1 MTDAMRTDTIAII
14 RHINPTSVNPTS
26 DPPTGAPVPGAG
38 GTVAVGPRGL
48 LLSRAHAE
56 KIITHNSVV
65 LAYLSCH
72 ELKFKSFNRVMKVI
86 CKRSHEDIAQRS
98 ISVIL
103 YNLACISAKAG
114 STASVSGG
122 GGAASGGGGS
132 SGDGGVEKLVKG
144 PSAFN
149 RPEKNQ
155 LTTSGTHHTSTSAPT
170 TTTTAATATAT
181 TTTKPEENLIE
192 KENLSVMLANEHYI
206 NVMIQML
213 RDSKPEA
220 QLVIAQA
227 MRSLCIHPQCAKLL
241 LKHESLADLIVVALL
256 RTSSDEIKSVCRLVI
271 LSWSYHFLIIAL
283 SLPYQ
288 CLVIVSKCM
297 TTTTLITVKQRSTSN
312 DQPL

>member
-26 DPPTGAPVPGAG
+26 DPPTGAPIPGAG

-103 YNLACISAKAG
+103 YNLACISAKVGGA
-114 STASVSGG
+114 ASVSGG
-122 GGAASGGGGS
+122 AASGVGGS

-149 RPEKNQ
+149 RPEKNR
-155 LTTSGTHHTSTSAPT
+155 LTTADIHHTATSAPT
-170 TTTTAATATAT
+170 PTTATAAAPAPV

-227 MRSLCIHPQCAKLL
+227 MRSVCIHPQCAKLL

-256 RTSSDEIKSVCRLVI
+256 RTSSDEIKSVCRWVI
-271 LSWSYHFLIIAL
+271 IEWSCNRTNVHDHSYYTQPIIL
-283 SLPYQ
+283 MYLP
-288 CLVIVSKCM
+288 
-297 TTTTLITVKQRSTSN
+297 
-312 DQPL
+312 